1 MRGTSIRMTD
11 NEATSQPSGGESD
24 KHAPGNLI
32 PMWLAILVLVL
43 LLGVM
48 AVGGYVI
55 RGVVAGDERR
65 LGPREA
71 EIESWRAKVRATP
84 QDPAAHLGLGYS
96 YQLAGRYD
104 KALVEYETVLEAQP
118 SDTAALYNRGVVYLK
133 LDVGRKA
140 EESFWDV
147 LEVEPGHVLA
157 AKALGEYYTE
167 KKQFRSAIRAVRPA
181 VEAHPE
187 MADLQYLMGLSYEK
201 LGNTAW
207 AVDRYKLAL
216 KYAPDL
222 QLAVEG
228 LDRLEVSN

>member
-1 MRGTSIRMTD
+1 MTEQ
-11 NEATSQPSGGESD
+11 EATPQPSGGESD
-24 KHAPGNLI
+24 VHAPGNLI
-32 PMWLAILVLVL
+32 PMWLAVLVLLL

-55 RGVVAGDERR
+55 RGVVAGDERE
-65 LGPREA
+65 LSPREA
-71 EIESWRAKVRATP
+71 EIESWRAKVRAAP

-104 KALVEYETVLEAQP
+104 KALAEYQTVLDEQP
-118 SDTAALYNRGVVYLK
+118 GDTAALYNRGVVYLK
-133 LDVGRKA
+133 LDVDRKA

-157 AKALGEYYTE
+157 AKALGEFYSE
-167 KKQFRSAIRAVRPA
+167 KRQYRSAIRAVRPA

-201 LGNTAW
+201 LGNTGW
-207 AVDRYKLAL
+207 AIERYKLAL

-228 LDRLEVSN
+228 LDRLEASR

>member
-1 MRGTSIRMTD
+1 MTD
-11 NEATSQPSGGESD
+11 NKATPQPSSGESNE
-24 KHAPGNLI
+24 HAPGNLI

-55 RGVVAGDERR
+55 RGVVAGDDRS
-65 LGPREA
+65 LSPREA
-71 EIESWRAKVRATP
+71 EIESWRAKVRAAP
-84 QDPAAHLGLGYS
+84 QDSAAHLGLGYA

-104 KALVEYETVLEAQP
+104 KALAEYETVLDQQP
-118 SDTAALYNRGVVYLK
+118 RDTAALYNRGVIYLK

-147 LEVEPGHVLA
+147 LEIEPGHVLA
-157 AKALGEYYTE
+157 AKALGEYYAA
-167 KKQFRSAIRAVRPA
+167 KGQYRSAIRAVRPA
-181 VEAHPE
+181 AEAHPE
-187 MADLQYLMGLSYEK
+187 MADLQYLMGLAYEK
-201 LGNTAW
+201 LGNTGW
-207 AVDRYKLAL
+207 AIERYKLAL

-228 LDRLEVSN
+228 LDRLEASR